1 MTLEEEDLMQVNCRT
16 NLFFAIVFGLS
27 IGTAYAWG
35 QNITLVDDFDTG
47 ILSPIWTTK
56 KLPENALRHISSP
69 TRTGQGAIQISVYP
83 GAQTEIGGGGQFTE
97 RAEIRE
103 APDVRLSMGME
114 SWYAFSFLLPSD
126 FPIVKTRLVIA
137 RWKQSFN
144 DPSKDRS
151 PMVSL
156 RYINGKLRVDV
167 ARDRGKRKVFID
179 KMDLLNRWVDMVF
192 RLIPEPNKDGLLQ
205 VWKDGK
211 LIVDYN
217 GPLGFRDDEDEIYF
231 KLGLYRDH
239 MKEPMRI
246 IYDRFRRGS
255 SFEEVSISEK

>member
-1 MTLEEEDLMQVNCRT
+1 MQASSKGIF
-16 NLFFAIVFGLS
+16 FFAFILVLS
-27 IGTAYAWG
+27 FGTASVSG
-35 QNITLVDDFDTG
+35 QNLTLVDDFDSG

-56 KLPENALRHISSP
+56 KLPENALRHINSL
-69 TRTGQGAIQISVYP
+69 TRTGRGAIEISLLAGV
-83 GAQTEIGGGGQFTE
+83 QTEIGGDGQFTE
-97 RAEIRE
+97 RAELRE
-103 APDVRLSMGME
+103 APDVRLKMGME

-137 RWKQSFN
+137 RWKQSFK

-156 RYINGKLRVDV
+156 RYIDGKLRVDV
-167 ARDRGKRKVFID
+167 ARDRGKRKVFIE

-192 RLIPEPNKDGLLQ
+192 RIIPEPNEEGLLQ
-205 VWKDGK
+205 AWKDDRQM
-211 LIVDYN
+211 VDYR
-217 GPLGFRDDEDEIYF
+217 GPLGFKDDEDEIYF

-255 SFEEVSISEK
+255 SFKEVSIPRK